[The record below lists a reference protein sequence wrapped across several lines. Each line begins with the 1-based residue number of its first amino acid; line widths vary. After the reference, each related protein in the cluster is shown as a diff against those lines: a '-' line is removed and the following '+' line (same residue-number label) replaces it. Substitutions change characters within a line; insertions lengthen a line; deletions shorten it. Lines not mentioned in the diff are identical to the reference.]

1 MAKNYKADRV
11 RGYSEDVQNRS
22 RTASGH
28 FSEDVQNRCR
38 TASDQSMHSNHN
50 SRSRTHSTDVSPPP
64 RRKSSYLHSGS
75 SSPRRNSSRLL
86 SGTAITDPLLS
97 AASDKL
103 RATQQQHTKYRT
115 KNLTLLQQLEHIKAQ
130 GTETFLRAI
139 APPKESTIP
148 FSRKN
153 WKQSY
158 HNTTTGTSSG
168 TGSTSSLGAFA
179 RRVSISNAVVKKM
192 AVTAPGNSTE
202 GVQTNNNNNN
212 ISNSNNS
219 SQHRA
224 VPPSSPR
231 PSSSSSNSSHVNPH
245 RGAQHRQQQQ
255 PPPSLTQLE
264 QPHSQDPP
272 SAAPCS
278 PRPAELLTSLQSTS
292 KTARASKVRHGHN
305 SAIVLYVCLTQSCIY
320 TVHYTDLYDT
330 MYIVITLSLIHTY
343 FIY

>member
-11 RGYSEDVQNRS
+11 RGYSEDVPNRS
-22 RTASGH
+22 
-28 FSEDVQNRCR
+28 R

-50 SRSRTHSTDVSPPP
+50 SRSRTHSTDVSPP

-86 SGTAITDPLLS
+86 SGTTITDPLLS

-158 HNTTTGTSSG
+158 HNTTTGTSS
-168 TGSTSSLGAFA
+168 TSSLGAFA

-192 AVTAPGNSTE
+192 AATAPGNSTE

-212 ISNSNNS
+212 SSNSS

-255 PPPSLTQLE
+255 PPPSHTQLE

-278 PRPAELLTSLQSTS
+278 PRPAELLTSLHSTS
-292 KTARASKVRHGHN
+292 KTARASKVDMDITQ
-305 SAIVLYVCLTQSCIY
+305 SIVLYVRLTQYCIC
-320 TVHYTDLYDT
+320 TVHYTDLYGT
-330 MYIVITLSLIHTY
+330 MYIVITLSLLHTY